1 MKTTQFANTLKNIA
15 KLISIEAKVI
25 NKNIFKFIGMGLN
38 INNIQDIRCVKIPAY
53 IKYPIADVTVL
64 YLLTIVVDIVIRK
77 APNKTKKKYILKL
90 SKPGWITNKTPINP
104 KNKEIIIYVFNF
116 SFKKNI
122 ANNVAIKGEDIF
134 KVVYSG
140 RVIFFKAMNANKGMG
155 ANIIPLTN
163 GIQ

>member
-1 MKTTQFANTLKNIA
+1 MDRV
-15 KLISIEAKVI
+15 ISNA
-25 NKNIFKFIGMGLN
+25 L
-38 INNIQDIRCVKIPAY
+38 
-53 IKYPIADVTVL
+53 
-64 YLLTIVVDIVIRK
+64 
-77 APNKTKKKYILKL
+77 NKTNKKYILKL

-122 ANNVAIKGEDIF
+122 ANNVATKGEDIF

-140 RVIFFKAMNANKGMG
+140 RVIFFRAIKVNKGIGANKT
-155 ANIIPLTN
+155 PLIN